1 MVEEQLAPRGITD
14 PRVLAAMGAV
24 PRHLFVESALADR
37 AYEDRAL
44 PIGER
49 QTISQPYIVAL
60 MSQALGLTG
69 AERVL
74 EVGTGSGYQAAILA
88 RLAARVFTVERV
100 KGLLAKPLGP
110 QEAVRAALL
119 NNPAGQAEAKLLAL
133 ETRKAWFAAVA
144 ARETANYMDQAKEA
158 AEAGAELAR
167 RLGAAGNWSKLD
179 QARERLF
186 LAEAT
191 AQRARARQA
200 ALVSRERL
208 ARLMG
213 LTGGKPAFELPERLP
228 ELPQAPRAA
237 DGAEAQ
243 GRSDAR
249 QAYDAYH
256 AAFDLARRYRDEIVP
271 LRKQISEEM
280 LLRYNGM
287 LASAFE
293 LLADARESIGAVNAY
308 LEALRDFWIAESEFQ
323 MTMTGG
329 AK

>member
-1 MVEEQLAPRGITD
+1 MKPLHFAAPLALL
-14 PRVLAAMGAV
+14 LAAGCASLDPDGGFSGV
-24 PRHLFVESALADR
+24 GEAGSAH
-37 AYEDRAL
+37 
-44 PIGER
+44 
-49 QTISQPYIVAL
+49 
-60 MSQALGLTG
+60 
-69 AERVL
+69 
-74 EVGTGSGYQAAILA
+74 
-88 RLAARVFTVERV
+88 ERV